1 MCNIK
6 TDWGIVVQQDGTA
19 NIFIVPL
26 RHTERKITHL
36 KLREA
41 KGVKKKKKLQIF
53 LWHVRRISFWLSGGE
68 NKENSVKEC
77 MTNTAP
83 YIED

>member
-26 RHTERKITHL
+26 RRTERKITRL
-36 KLREA
+36 KLHEA
-41 KGVKKKKKLQIF
+41 EEEK
-53 LWHVRRISFWLSGGE
+53 
-68 NKENSVKEC
+68 
-77 MTNTAP
+77 NTAERFFCEELVSDLSVRWWKRKK
-83 YIED
+83 IS